1 MQIAAQFPLIVT
13 HLDRKVFFTSIINKE
28 QSFSFVI
35 NVEVQRRKFFK
46 IYFEESAARTVF
58 LYTAK
63 GHHYTTRKK
72 IKLNKHREKPTFE
85 ISNEVSVF

>member
-13 HLDRKVFFTSIINKE
+13 HLDRKVFFTSVINKE

-35 NVEVQRRKFFK
+35 NVEVQGRKCFK
-46 IYFEESAARTVF
+46 IYFEESAARAVF

-63 GHHYTTRKK
+63 GHHYIQPER
-72 IKLNKHREKPTFE
+72 R
-85 ISNEVSVF
+85 

>member
-46 IYFEESAARTVF
+46 IHFEESAARAVF
-58 LYTAK
+58 FLHRQRTSLYNQK
-63 GHHYTTRKK
+63 EDK
-72 IKLNKHREKPTFE
+72 IE
-85 ISNEVSVF
+85 